1 MGINEV
7 IDNGKRL
14 LFDIKFSQLPH
25 LFHSLPWA
33 LYMKFFD
40 LQSGCLFG
48 AGRLLNFL
56 HFQQEEYVYFATKQ

>member
-33 LYMKFFD
+33 LMKFFD

-56 HFQQEEYVYFATKQ
+56 HFQQE